1 MNETRSGWSG
11 DLARTALQLLALGVL
26 VVTSVWVLRPFL
38 IAGTWATMI
47 AIATWPLLLRTQTAL
62 GGRRSFAVALLTGLL
77 LLMLVIPMYLGIRSI
92 VDNADELAGL
102 SQSFASWS
110 IPMPPDWIGR
120 IPLAGTKLSSEWREL
135 AVGGPAALSAALAP
149 HARAAALWFVQEL
162 GGVGALLV
170 NFLLTTALT
179 AVLFARGESAASAV
193 ERFARRLAGEEGLKS
208 ARLAA
213 QAIRAVALGVV
224 VTALVQSSLVGL
236 GLFVVGAPFAPVLT
250 ALCFVLAV
258 AQIGPLP
265 ILIGVLIW
273 AYSQLGA
280 VWGTAFL
287 IWSIPCAAI
296 DNVLRPLLIRR
307 GADVPLMLIFSGV
320 IGGLIAFGVIGLF
333 IGPVVLAVGYTLL
346 LDWMGADETVQTQ

>member
-11 DLARTALQLLALGVL
+11 DLARSALQLLALGVL
-26 VVTSVWVLRPFL
+26 VATSLWVLRPFL
-38 IAGTWATMI
+38 IAATWATMI
-47 AIATWPLLLRTQTAL
+47 AIATWPVLLRTQAAL
-62 GGRRSFAVALLTGLL
+62 GGRRAFAVALLTGLL
-77 LLMLVIPMYLGIRSI
+77 LLTLVVPLYLGIRSI
-92 VDNADELAGL
+92 VDNADEIAGL
-102 SQSFASWS
+102 SQSFESWS
-110 IPMPPDWIGR
+110 IPTPPDWLDR
-120 IPLAGTKLSSEWREL
+120 IPLVGSRVASEWREL

-179 AVLFARGESAASAV
+179 AVLFARGESAASGA
-193 ERFARRLAGEEGLKS
+193 ERFALRLAGEQGRKS

-224 VTALVQSSLVGL
+224 VTALIQSSLVGI
-236 GLFVVGAPFAPVLT
+236 GLVVVGAPFAAVLT

-287 IWSIPCAAI
+287 VWAVPCAAI

-307 GADVPLMLIFSGV
+307 GADLPLLLIFSGV

-346 LDWMGADETVQTQ
+346 LDWMGADEAVHTQ

>member
-26 VVTSVWVLRPFL
+26 IVTSVWVLRPFL
-38 IAGTWATMI
+38 IAATWATMI
-47 AIATWPLLLRTQTAL
+47 AIATWPLLLRAQAAL

-102 SQSFASWS
+102 SESLAGWS
-110 IPMPPDWIGR
+110 IPAPPDWLDRVPVAGAR
-120 IPLAGTKLSSEWREL
+120 IATEWREL
-135 AVGGPAALSAALAP
+135 AAQGPQALAASLAP
-149 HARAAALWFVQEL
+149 HASAVTLWFVRQL
-162 GGVGALLV
+162 GGVGGLLV
-170 NFLLTTALT
+170 NFLLATAFT
-179 AVLFARGESAASAV
+179 AILFARGESAANAV

-208 ARLAA
+208 ARLAG

-224 VTALVQSSLVGL
+224 VTALVQSSLIGL
-236 GLFVVGAPFAPVLT
+236 GLVVVGAPFAAVLT

-287 IWSIPCAAI
+287 IWAVPCAAI

-307 GADVPLMLIFSGV
+307 GADLPLLLIFSGV

-346 LDWMGADETVQTQ
+346 LDWME

>member
-1 MNETRSGWSG
+1 MSESRSGWSG
-11 DLARTALQLLALGVL
+11 DLARSALQLLALGAL
-26 VVTSVWVLRPFL
+26 VATSLWVLRPFL
-38 IAGTWATMI
+38 LAGTWATMI
-47 AIATWPLLLRTQTAL
+47 AIATWPLLLRAQAAM
-62 GGRRSFAVALLTGLL
+62 GGRRGFAVALLTSLL
-77 LLMLVIPMYLGIRSI
+77 LLTLVVPMYLGIRSI
-92 VDNADELAGL
+92 VDNADDIAGL
-102 SQSFASWS
+102 SQSFSAWS
-110 IPMPPDWIGR
+110 IPQPPDWLER
-120 IPLAGTKLSSEWREL
+120 APLVGPKVALQWREL
-135 AVGGPAALSAALAP
+135 ATRGPEELAASLAP
-149 HARAAALWFVQEL
+149 HAREVTLWFVREL

-179 AVLFARGESAASAV
+179 AVLFARGEGAASGA
-193 ERFARRLAGEEGLKS
+193 ERFALRLAGEQGRKS

-224 VTALVQSSLVGL
+224 VTALVQSSLIGI
-236 GLFVVGAPFAPVLT
+236 GLFIVGAPFAAVLT

-258 AQIGPLP
+258 AQIGPIP

-287 IWSIPCAAI
+287 IWSVPCAAI

-307 GADVPLMLIFSGV
+307 GADLPLMLIFGGV

-346 LDWMGADETVQTQ
+346 LDWMGADETAQTQ